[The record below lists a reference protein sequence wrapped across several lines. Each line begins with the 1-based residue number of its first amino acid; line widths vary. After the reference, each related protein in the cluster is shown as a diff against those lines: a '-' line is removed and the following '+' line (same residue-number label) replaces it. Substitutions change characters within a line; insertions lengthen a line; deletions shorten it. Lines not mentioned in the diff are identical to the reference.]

1 MINKYKN
8 NIIMDEILRD
18 LLVSFA
24 AIGAIF
30 TILYVMLM
38 TRYKERMSLMEKG
51 LSPKEFNNT
60 NAAQSA
66 TLRFGLLLVGISFGI
81 MLGNFIAKHFDVPR
95 EGAFIAMMFLF
106 GGIGLIISYLI
117 EKRNNKS

>member
-1 MINKYKN
+1 
-8 NIIMDEILRD
+8 MDEILRD
-18 LLVSFA
+18 LLVALA

-30 TILYVMLM
+30 TILYVLLM

-51 LSPKEFNNT
+51 LSPKEFSNT

-66 TLRFGLLLVGISFGI
+66 TLRFGLLLVGTATGI
-81 MLGNFIAKHFDVPR
+81 MLGNFVAKHFDVPS

>member
-18 LLVSFA
+18 LLVSLA

-30 TILYVMLM
+30 TILYVTLM

-51 LSPKEFNNT
+51 LSPREFSNT
-60 NAAQSA
+60 NA
-66 TLRFGLLLVGISFGI
+66 GWV
-81 MLGNFIAKHFDVPR
+81 
-95 EGAFIAMMFLF
+95 
-106 GGIGLIISYLI
+106 
-117 EKRNNKS
+117 EKPGYFQAWKDA